1 LGWSGPG
8 GALKEAARGVVRI
21 SRKCSIFAC
30 NAQGATHN
38 AGKNASI
45 SDYTF
50 TPLQARGLTAIINN
64 APAQAMILQINHLQT
79 NQAVVA
85 ARDLIETMFA
95 LVNEGKLE
103 PAQLARLHIHLDWI
117 QYRHNFREPV
127 MVTHAEEA
135 RGKSSAILDVHVNAR
150 EAIPENL
157 RAGLM
162 RTLADDPEV
171 CDGGN
176 QRVYLEQ
183 FQSFRTSIAWK
194 FNQLYWQRLTDWEKA
209 TGRSYEQAL
218 PGGRSDA
225 NHPAAVADGVAD
237 FWTLLRD
244 LETHNQLPA
253 EIFALEIGV
262 GMGTRCGL
270 WLDKFRKL
278 DQERGTNYYSRL
290 RFLLGDYALATLERS
305 RPAVQAHLD
314 LCSFIVL
321 DALNPIR
328 SLAFLRHKVLHI
340 HLTNVYDNLP
350 DEEIVRRD
358 GRFYLVQVRAYLP
371 NEAAARIAEDS
382 GISKAK
388 IVESVERLLSVGPD
402 CLADR
407 AQGVRFWQEVWN
419 AVRLEER
426 LICLEDLPATELPEG
441 LDISRLEEILQEAP
455 AELRLHLSSG
465 AIESFRNTVPL
476 LHPRGYLQVQD
487 IFVSDLNDYR
497 MGFYGPGKLDGSV
510 VNWVNGVLLR
520 EVAERAGYDL
530 HLAPFRYRPGSK
542 TSILYTTQ
550 RE

>member
-1 LGWSGPG
+1 
-8 GALKEAARGVVRI
+8 
-21 SRKCSIFAC
+21 
-30 NAQGATHN
+30 
-38 AGKNASI
+38 
-45 SDYTF
+45 
-50 TPLQARGLTAIINN
+50 
-64 APAQAMILQINHLQT
+64 MILQINHLQT
-79 NQAVVA
+79 NQAAAA
-85 ARDLIETMFA
+85 ARDLIETVFA

-117 QYRHNFREPV
+117 QYRHNFREAV
-127 MVTHAEEA
+127 MVTQAEEA
-135 RGKSSAILDVHVNAR
+135 RGKSPAILDVHVNAR
-150 EAIPENL
+150 EAAPEKLRDELL
-157 RAGLM
+157 RALEV
-162 RTLADDPEV
+162 APEG
-171 CDGGN
+171 CGKEN
-176 QRVYLEQ
+176 ERVYLEQ
-183 FQSFRTSIAWK
+183 FQSFRTSIAWQ

-218 PGGRSDA
+218 PGGKSDA

-244 LETHNQLPA
+244 LEKHNQLPT
-253 EIFALEIGV
+253 EIFAMEIGV
-262 GMGTRCGL
+262 GTGTRCGL
-270 WLDKFRKL
+270 WLDKFRSL
-278 DQERGTNYYSRL
+278 DRERGTNYYSRL

-305 RPAVQAHLD
+305 RPSVQAHLD

-328 SLAFLRHKVLHI
+328 SLAFLRHKILNI

-350 DEEIVRRD
+350 DEEIVRKD
-358 GRFYLVQVRAYLP
+358 GRLYLVQVRAYLP
-371 NEAAARIAEDS
+371 IAEAAQIAEHS
-382 GISKAK
+382 GIPMAK
-388 IVESVERLLSVGPD
+388 IVETVERLLSVGPD
-402 CLADR
+402 CMADR

-419 AVRLEER
+419 ALRLEER
-426 LICLEDLPATELPEG
+426 LVCLEDLPATELPEE
-441 LDISRLEEILQEAP
+441 LDISRLEEILHEAP
-455 AELRLHLSSG
+455 TDLRLHLSSG
-465 AIESFRNTVPL
+465 AIESMRNTLPL